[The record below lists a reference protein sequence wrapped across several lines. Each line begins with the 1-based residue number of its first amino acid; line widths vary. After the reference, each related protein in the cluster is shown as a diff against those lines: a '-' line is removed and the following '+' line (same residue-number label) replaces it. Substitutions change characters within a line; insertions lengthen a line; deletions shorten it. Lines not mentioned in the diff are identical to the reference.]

1 MMSLATEIK
10 NILAEYKIRPNKFR
24 GQNFLINEKIIE
36 KIIAEADLNSNDVVL
51 EIGPG
56 FGFLTRALAEKVK
69 QVVAVELDNDL
80 FSICQKLC
88 RGHENIKF
96 IQGDILKVDL
106 NEILGSSIHHY
117 KLVANIPYQITGLIL
132 RRFFSKSFLPQLAVL
147 MTQKEVA
154 ERITRKNNKGSILS
168 NVIEFYGEPKFISKV
183 LPGNFIPSPKVD
195 SAIIKILSRKIL
207 PNLIDEKRFFALI
220 KTGFSSP
227 RKFLLNNL
235 IVSGIIGSEEVKQ
248 KSAFDLTP
256 SEPISRSIIT
266 AENKDERRAV
276 WEKVF
281 EEIKI
286 DKQIRAEDLSLSD
299 WLKIY
304 SKINF

>member
-36 KIIAEADLNSNDVVL
+36 KIIEEADLDLNDVVL

-56 FGFLTRALAEKVK
+56 FGFLTRALARKVR

-88 RGHENIKF
+88 RDYENIKI

-106 NEILGSSIHHY
+106 NKILGDSIHSY
-117 KLVANIPYQITGLIL
+117 KLIANIPYQITGLIL
-132 RRFFSKSFLPQLAVL
+132 RRFFSKELLPRFAIL
-147 MTQKEVA
+147 MMQKEVA

-168 NVIEFYGEPKFISKV
+168 NVIEFYGQPEFILKV
-183 LPGNFIPSPKVD
+183 PAGNFIPSPKVD
-195 SAIIKILSRKIL
+195 SAIVKIVS
-207 PNLIDEKRFFALI
+207 KRFFSDQIIEKELFNLI
-220 KTGFSSP
+220 KSGFSSP

-235 IVSGIIGSEEVKQ
+235 LACGIMK
-248 KSAFDLTP
+248 
-256 SEPISRSIIT
+256 

-286 DKQIRAEDLSLSD
+286 DKQIRAEDLSLAD

-304 SKINF
+304 SKANF

>member
-1 MMSLATEIK
+1 MSLAIEIK
-10 NILAEYKIRPNKFR
+10 NILAKYKIQPNKFR
-24 GQNFLINEKIIE
+24 GQNFLINENIIE
-36 KIIAEADLNSNDVVL
+36 RIIEGADLNSNDVVL

-56 FGFLTRALAEKVK
+56 FGFLTRALAQKVK

-88 RGHENIKF
+88 RDYENIKI

-106 NEILGSSIHHY
+106 NKILGDSIYSY
-117 KLVANIPYQITGLIL
+117 KLIANIPYRITGLIL
-132 RRFFSKSFLPQLAVL
+132 RRFFSKELLPRLAVL
-147 MTQKEVA
+147 MMQKEVA

-168 NVIEFYGEPKFISKV
+168 NVIEFYGESKFILKV
-183 LPGNFIPSPKVD
+183 PSGNFIPSPKVD
-195 SAIIKILSRKIL
+195 SAIVKIISRRIFSEQIIEKEL
-207 PNLIDEKRFFALI
+207 FNLIKN
-220 KTGFSSP
+220 GFSSP

-235 IVSGIIGSEEVKQ
+235 VAYDIIKV
-248 KSAFDLTP
+248 
-256 SEPISRSIIT
+256 
-266 AENKDERRAV
+266 ENKDERRAV

-286 DKQIRAEDLSLSD
+286 DKQIRAEDLLLAD

-304 SKINF
+304 NSMIIF